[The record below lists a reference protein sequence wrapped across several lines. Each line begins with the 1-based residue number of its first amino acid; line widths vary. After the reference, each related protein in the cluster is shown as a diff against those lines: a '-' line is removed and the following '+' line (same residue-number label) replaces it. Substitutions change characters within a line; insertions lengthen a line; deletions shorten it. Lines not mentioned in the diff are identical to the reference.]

1 MACLVLAKLA
11 GVAVPWMLKLIVEH
25 FENSPQNLMLV
36 PVVLLIGYG
45 LLRFATVFFSELRD
59 AVFARVAERAMRR
72 ISLRVFEHLH
82 RLDLSFHLSRR
93 TGGLARDKIGRAS
106 CRERV

>member
-11 GVAVPWMLKLIVEH
+11 GVAVPWVLKLIVEH
-25 FENSPQNLMLV
+25 FESSPESLMLV
-36 PVVLLIGYG
+36 PVALLIGYG

-82 RLDLSFHLSRR
+82 RLRSEEHTSELQSRPHL
-93 TGGLARDKIGRAS
+93 
-106 CRERV
+106 